1 MHLCLLTS
9 FKKIYNESYS
19 PFSGLGNNKE
29 MYGAIEINERLLV
42 CCFIDN
48 PQLREVLLLQ
58 GGAGLWNTSES
69 K

>member
-9 FKKIYNESYS
+9 LKKIYNESYS

-29 MYGAIEINERLLV
+29 MYGAIKINERLLV